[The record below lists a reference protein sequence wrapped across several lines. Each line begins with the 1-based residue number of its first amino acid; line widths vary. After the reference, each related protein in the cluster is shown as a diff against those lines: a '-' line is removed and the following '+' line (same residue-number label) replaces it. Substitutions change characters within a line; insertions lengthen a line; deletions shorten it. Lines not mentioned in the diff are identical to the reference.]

1 LAMKIALLYRDE
13 LGKADRAM
21 RAFEKV
27 LTLDEKNL
35 EAAEALIPLYEQG
48 RDPRKL
54 VTVLEIQ
61 LEQTEDP
68 AVRQERIK
76 RLAEYSEERLR
87 DKQAAYGWWLKAHA
101 EDHAAAWIR
110 EHAERLA
117 QETGGWRELV
127 AAYEASYERFTDRTE
142 SLPLMRVV
150 ARVQEQELGEIDNAL
165 DTNRA
170 IVALDAADAE
180 ALDALDRLLLAKQS
194 YGELLDIYQRK
205 LELSTDPDQ
214 RTEIQFKVGQLYEE
228 EMGDDAKAVGAYLG
242 ILEQN
247 GEDLRA
253 LRALDRIYERN
264 QRYDELADV
273 IVRELMQ
280 VDDTEQAREWVELK
294 FRLGQLREQHLADAA
309 GAIEAYQEILTSQP
323 GHEGARAAL
332 ERRLSDEQHMLS
344 AATIL
349 EPIYE
354 QLGEYERLIQVH
366 ELQLGASSEPLRRV
380 SLLMRIGE
388 LYSKRLGD
396 AERAFT
402 AYARAFAEDP
412 ATEGAKRE
420 LEELCNLLDDG
431 WSKLIGLFEEAL
443 TRAEIE
449 PVLGHELSVKVA
461 RAYEERLAQSDKAVE
476 YYRRALQIDPD
487 DLEVIEALERIFRR
501 EE

>member
-1 LAMKIALLYRDE
+1 AEAIKAFERVLEIDSENQQAIRHLMEVYEKRRDWEKLIALREREIDRAEDPAERAARTYEVAQLAATRLKKPDICIHWWSKVLASDPGNEEAIGELEKLYERAKEWEKLAEICATKANIAGDTKRQTDALQKLGLLYTDKLDDRDKAIDAWRRLLALDPANRRAQDSLKKLYIASRAWDDLEAFYRSQGKVDEFVRVIERQVEVPDETDKLALAMKIALLYRDE

-205 LELSTDPDQ
+205 LELCTDPDQ

-273 IVRELMQ
+273 
-280 VDDTEQAREWVELK
+280 
-294 FRLGQLREQHLADAA
+294 
-309 GAIEAYQEILTSQP
+309 
-323 GHEGARAAL
+323 
-332 ERRLSDEQHMLS
+332 
-344 AATIL
+344 
-349 EPIYE
+349 
-354 QLGEYERLIQVH
+354 
-366 ELQLGASSEPLRRV
+366 
-380 SLLMRIGE
+380 
-388 LYSKRLGD
+388 
-396 AERAFT
+396 
-402 AYARAFAEDP
+402 
-412 ATEGAKRE
+412 
-420 LEELCNLLDDG
+420 
-431 WSKLIGLFEEAL
+431 
-443 TRAEIE
+443 
-449 PVLGHELSVKVA
+449 
-461 RAYEERLAQSDKAVE
+461 
-476 YYRRALQIDPD
+476 
-487 DLEVIEALERIFRR
+487 
-501 EE
+501 